1 MDGRGW
7 TSRIEPPS
15 RSGNPIEAAITDERI
30 RLKSAAMDGRG
41 WTSRTGLS
49 PRSGNPVEAAFT
61 DERIR

>member
-1 MDGRGW
+1 
-7 TSRIEPPS
+7 
-15 RSGNPIEAAITDERI
+15 
-30 RLKSAAMDGRG
+30 LKSAAMDGRG